1 MRNIYKKI
9 IFFSVI
15 ILIMIP
21 ICIIGVFIG
30 LYIRGASVLQIDNFI
45 SITTSVFGGIAG
57 FIGSLLGVLGAFYI
71 YRLQSNDEK
80 QIKINQEVKQK
91 QHKEMMLY
99 TLLDF
104 TYLQTRTSYNHIIE
118 SYKNTYEDSYK
129 ELVCKYNLSGDLKK
143 DFDRMLF
150 VKPCED
156 TERFDY
162 HINKISE
169 ELVNYMR
176 KKNIS
181 DRVVYME
188 NWYEF
193 IDCIDD
199 LEDLNTVIFWIT
211 MLKNS
216 DKNIDVNSFI
226 SNRESIGSLIEKR
239 YPRVKYEGIRGKF
252 RMINR
257 NLKL

>member
-1 MRNIYKKI
+1 MIKIDKKL

-15 ILIMIP
+15 ILVMIP
-21 ICIIGVFIG
+21 ICMIGVFIG

-45 SITTSVFGGIAG
+45 SITTSVFGGIMG
-57 FIGSLLGVLGAFYI
+57 FIGSSLGVLGAFYI
-71 YRLQSNDEK
+71 YKLQSNDEK

-104 TYLQTRTSYNHIIE
+104 TY
-118 SYKNTYEDSYK
+118 EDSYK
-129 ELVCKYNLSGDLKK
+129 ELVCKYNLSGDFKK

-162 HINKISE
+162 HIDKISE
-169 ELVNYMR
+169 ELVYYMR
-176 KKNIS
+176 KNNIS

-216 DKNIDVNSFI
+216 DKNININSFI
-226 SNRESIGSLIEKR
+226 SNRENIGSLIEKR
-239 YPRVKYEGIRGKF
+239 YPRVKYEGIRSKF

-257 NLKL
+257 DKKL